1 MENNALKEHLDAH
14 VQRDP
19 RLGKVYSVA
28 KRRYRE
34 FNFLHHNFIHVMRD
48 LYRALLIAE
57 DEGDVD
63 YCILIPAVLLHD
75 IGFCSPD
82 VKRLGHDVAGSR
94 LAQEILEELGFEEEI
109 RQAVGHCILAHKGKA
124 ALPETKEAQILYD
137 ADILEKAGVLFMV
150 FAGKLLC
157 EFNESIPHLVGREVT
172 DRSSEVERGFF
183 TRKATEMDGGRLAKV
198 RDLFIEIKKEI
209 TIDRLDYNAQ
219 EEDLWQADPPEIES
233 A

>member
-1 MENNALKEHLDAH
+1 MESNELKETLDAH

-19 RLGKVYSVA
+19 RLKAVYVTA
-28 KRRYRE
+28 RRRYGE

-48 LYRALLIAE
+48 LYRALVIAE

-63 YCILIPAVLLHD
+63 YSILIPAVLLHD

-82 VKRLGHDVAGSR
+82 FKKLGHDVAGSR
-94 LAQEILEELGFEEEI
+94 LSQEILEELGFEEKI
-109 RQAVGHCILAHKGKA
+109 RQAVGDCILAHKGKA

-157 EFNESIPHLVGREVT
+157 EFKEEIPHLVDREVF
-172 DRSSEVERGFF
+172 DRGEEVERGYY
-183 TRKATEMDGGRLAKV
+183 TRKAREMDGGRLARI
-198 RDLFIEIKKEI
+198 RDLFADIKQEI
-209 TIDRLDYNAQ
+209 TVDRQDYSV
-219 EEDLWQADPPEIES
+219 EEGDLWTAGPPPVE
-233 A
+233 